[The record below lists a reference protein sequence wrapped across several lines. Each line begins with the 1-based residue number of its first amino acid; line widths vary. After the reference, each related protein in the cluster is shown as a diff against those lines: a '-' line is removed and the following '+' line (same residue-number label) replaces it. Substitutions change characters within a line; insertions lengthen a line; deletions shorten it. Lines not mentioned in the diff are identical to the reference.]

1 MFKNEKKKGRIGD
14 WSCERGQNYNT
25 KRRGN
30 EEAPVVSMKNR
41 QRKENNDRRKVFPF
55 PLLLIFPP

>member
-14 WSCERGQNYNT
+14 WSCERGHNYNT

-30 EEAPVVSMKNR
+30 EEAQVVSV
-41 QRKENNDRRKVFPF
+41 KEDRDGTMTVEEKCFLF
-55 PLLLIFPP
+55 LLLIFPP